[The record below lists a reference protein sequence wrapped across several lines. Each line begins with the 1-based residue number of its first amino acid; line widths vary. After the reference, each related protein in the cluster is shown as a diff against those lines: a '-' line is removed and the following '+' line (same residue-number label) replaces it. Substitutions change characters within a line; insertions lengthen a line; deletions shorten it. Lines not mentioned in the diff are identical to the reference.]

1 MNSYDVQ
8 VHQMTDT
15 QLRRALKSWVKPSVE
30 VIALKTAECGNGNP
44 GADLSSSC
52 HVSRNRS

>member
-15 QLRRALKSWVKPSVE
+15 PLRRALKCWVKPSVE
-30 VIALKTAECGNGNP
+30 IIALKAAEAGNGGPHQDGN
-44 GADLSSSC
+44 C
-52 HVSRNRS
+52 QFTRCRS